1 MVDLPRVPIGD
12 WVESGVDWLTDNATW
27 IFRLIRDVLGWL
39 IEHLEDLLLWPDALI
54 LIALFGLL
62 AWWVRGLPFAVFT
75 VLAFGLV
82 ESMGHWAPTM
92 ATLALVVTAAAIAAM
107 IGVPVGILAARHR
120 MVSAV
125 VRPML
130 DLMQT
135 LPAFVYLIP
144 AIFFFGV
151 GQVPGAV
158 ATIIFAMPPA
168 VRLSELGIRQVDEEV
183 VEAGHAFGASPG
195 HILTRIQL
203 PLALPTIMAGI
214 NQVIMLALS
223 MVVIAGIVGAGG
235 AGALVYRGISNL
247 DVGLGF
253 EAGLSIVILA
263 IFLDRTS
270 ASLNDRAQRYRDRAA
285 T

>member
-39 IEHLEDLLLWPDALI
+39 IDHLEDLLLWPDALI

-183 VEAGHAFGASPG
+183 VEAGQAFGASPG
-195 HILTRIQL
+195 HLWKWELSRHRIL
-203 PLALPTIMAGI
+203 
-214 NQVIMLALS
+214 QVMFKNTL
-223 MVVIAGIVGAGG
+223 
-235 AGALVYRGISNL
+235 
-247 DVGLGF
+247 
-253 EAGLSIVILA
+253 
-263 IFLDRTS
+263 
-270 ASLNDRAQRYRDRAA
+270 
-285 T
+285 

>member
-39 IEHLEDLLLWPDALI
+39 IDHLEDLLLWPDALI